1 MTAKCFVDCNIFV
14 YAMDCG
20 AGAKQQVA
28 EALLKGCSGDTWG
41 VISTQVL
48 QEFYAVATRKLR
60 VDRARIR
67 QAMDSMCDLEVVQV
81 DVPLIREA
89 VDCSVLNNISF
100 WDALI
105 VSAARKAACSVL
117 WTEDLNHGQVING
130 VRIENP
136 FVGPKAV
143 RETKR
148 VYRARREKRDKLHR
162 KS

>member
-1 MTAKCFVDCNIFV
+1 MTGKYFVDCNIFV
-14 YAMDCG
+14 YAMDGG

-28 EALLKGCSGDTWG
+28 ESLVMRFHSDIRG

-67 QAMDSMCDLEVVQV
+67 QAMDAMCELEVVQV

-89 VDCSVLNNISF
+89 IDCSVLNNISF

-117 WTEDLNHGQVING
+117 WTEDMNHGQVING

-136 FVGPKAV
+136 FLGSKAV
-143 RETKR
+143 RESKHA
-148 VYRARREKRDKLHR
+148 YSARRPGRSR
-162 KS
+162 K

>member
-1 MTAKCFVDCNIFV
+1 MTGKYFVDTNILLYSV
-14 YAMDCG
+14 DLK
-20 AGAKQQVA
+20 AGVKREIAR
-28 EALLKGCSGDTWG
+28 ALLDDRQAEPLK
-41 VISTQVL
+41 VVSTQVL

-89 VDCSVLNNISF
+89 IDCSVLNNISF

-148 VYRARREKRDKLHR
+148 VYRARRPIRLKK
-162 KS
+162 